1 MTLEDR
7 LKQNIGQLVFQ
18 VLHLQTENELL
29 RKTLKEKEAEIKE
42 LEKKAN
48 V

>member
-1 MTLEDR
+1 MTMEDR
-7 LKQNIGQLVFQ
+7 IKQNIGQLVFQ

-29 RKTLKEKEAEIKE
+29 RQALEE
-42 LEKKAN
+42 EKKKSAAKSEN